1 MPHFIRAHAIDY
13 DMIKHFALDVDM
25 YLKLIFN
32 KHYANVLFINVEKHD
47 IYVGGKQLSCD
58 MNKKIER
65 IQGILDKYDIM
76 AGAHIL

>member
-1 MPHFIRAHAIDY
+1 
-13 DMIKHFALDVDM
+13 MIKDFALDDDL

-32 KHYANVLFINVEKHD
+32 KDYANILFINVVKHD

-58 MNKKIER
+58 MGKKIER